1 MVCTRGRKEREHAAP
16 KIDIAQLTMG
26 SESHEGELC
35 ERSLGLAGFNPRDND
50 GEGELVEAHGRRSV
64 VVLEHEWTF
73 ATERRWQQ
81 RPGARLGAQKLL
93 RRQIRES
100 AAS

>member
-1 MVCTRGRKEREHAAP
+1 MAWPGGRKEREHAAR

-26 SESHEGELC
+26 SESHEGGLC
-35 ERSLGLAGFNPRDND
+35 ERSLGLAGFNPRDSD
-50 GEGELVEAHGRRSV
+50 GEGEVVEAHGPPVRAE
-64 VVLEHEWTF
+64 LEWTF
-73 ATERRWQQ
+73 ATERRRQQ